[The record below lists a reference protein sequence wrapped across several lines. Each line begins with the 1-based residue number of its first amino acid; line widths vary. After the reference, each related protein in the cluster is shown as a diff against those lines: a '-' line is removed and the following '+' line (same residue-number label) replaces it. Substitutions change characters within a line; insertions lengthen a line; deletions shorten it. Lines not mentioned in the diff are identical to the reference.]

1 MKMHIIDGYNDT
13 LFFVIF
19 ILLPCDCAV
28 KYSANHPF
36 ILNRAFASL
45 ANRVPV
51 SPFSGGLFNGT
62 NLSRSCRQVMRSL
75 AAQSTAIQSKTQFEW
90 LVGKSQ

>member
-1 MKMHIIDGYNDT
+1 MRIIDRYNDT
-13 LFFVIF
+13 LLFSSCCHVIM
-19 ILLPCDCAV
+19 LY
-28 KYSANHPF
+28 KYSATHPF
-36 ILNRAFASL
+36 IFNRAFASL

-75 AAQSTAIQSKTQFEW
+75 AAQ
-90 LVGKSQ
+90 